1 MNLPFLDLLKQ
12 IAGGVVI
19 YEPFRRDSEGL
30 NEFQDTVHRLQEMER
45 LGLVGRLFIE
55 KRTSRGSEHIDFVM
69 IQGGLTSESLRVL
82 AENSGESLSAR

>member
-19 YEPFRRDSEGL
+19 YEPFRRDAEGL

-55 KRTSRGSEHIDFVM
+55 KRTSRGAEHIDFVM
-69 IQGGLTSESLRVL
+69 IQGGLTSEGQRVL
-82 AENSGESLSAR
+82 VENFGE